1 MDSATPSLYVA
12 TVPPRTGAAQLA
24 ALTDRV
30 DGVVL
35 AVEPRGRLRRFRE
48 RFERLS
54 GRGAAV
60 VPAYVVQRQARPAVA
75 PAPAQEALPQHR

>member
-1 MDSATPSLYVA
+1 MA
-12 TVPPRTGAAQLA
+12 TVPPRAGAAELA

-35 AVEPRGRLRRFRE
+35 AVEPRGRLRRFQE

-60 VPAYVVQRQARPAVA
+60 VPAFVVQRQVRPGTDAA
-75 PAPAQEALPQHR
+75 PARDAAPQHR